1 MCSSSARCESKS
13 LSATGLRKLPM
24 PGGTFH
30 TSRVRKGRAGNAF
43 ALLGTTEWPG
53 FETPDLELADP
64 DKMIAA
70 YPALRRE
77 IEEFIRAR

>member
-1 MCSSSARCESKS
+1 MIVPVPSRYSRRDHRAAWSQ
-13 LSATGLRKLPM
+13 ATPHLWLRRRNL
-24 PGGTFH
+24 
-30 TSRVRKGRAGNAF
+30 RKGRAGNAF